1 MSTQAQTP
9 GPDAGNVIY
18 ERCLCRQA
26 MEFWF
31 DMFGVR
37 SQTARQHLRNS
48 RIEFLKAIRSVLDE
62 RIDYLSKTGKP
73 QEGTSIHIE

>member
-1 MSTQAQTP
+1 MTDQQQEQPPAA
-9 GPDAGNVIY
+9 AG

-26 MEFWF
+26 MEFWL

-37 SQTARQHLRNS
+37 SDAAREHLRNS

-62 RIDYLSKTGKP
+62 RIDYLSRAGQP
-73 QEGTSIHIE
+73 QPGRTIPID

>member
-1 MSTQAQTP
+1 MTEQQQPPAAP
-9 GPDAGNVIY
+9 AA

-26 MEFWF
+26 MEFWL

-37 SQTARQHLRNS
+37 SEGARQHLRNS

-62 RIDYLSKTGKP
+62 RIDYLSKAGQP
-73 QEGTSIHIE
+73 QQGRTIAID

>member
-1 MSTQAQTP
+1 MTDQQQPPAAAAP
-9 GPDAGNVIY
+9 

-26 MEFWF
+26 IELWS

-37 SQTARQHLRNS
+37 SDAARQHLRNS

-62 RIDYLSKTGKP
+62 RIDSLSRAGQPEQGRTIP
-73 QEGTSIHIE
+73 VD